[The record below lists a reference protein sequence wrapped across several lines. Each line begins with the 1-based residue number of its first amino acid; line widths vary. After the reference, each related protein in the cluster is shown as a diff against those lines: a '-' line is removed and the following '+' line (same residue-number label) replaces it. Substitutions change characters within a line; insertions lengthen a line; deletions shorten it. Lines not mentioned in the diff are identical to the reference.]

1 LSVTLFLVA
10 MAEIT
15 HGIEEPIK
23 IVGYADDW
31 IIHTTHK
38 HDRASVVKLK
48 AMDKI
53 VKWADDTGF
62 QIPIEKKKSHHSA
75 AKILQEPP
83 DQDWI
88 WVKGTKIEQVR
99 IFFLRLNFDTR
110 MNCNEHILSTKA
122 KAGKKLSSSNA

>member
-62 QIPIEKKKSHHSA
+62 QISIEK
-75 AKILQEPP
+75 
-83 DQDWI
+83 
-88 WVKGTKIEQVR
+88 
-99 IFFLRLNFDTR
+99 
-110 MNCNEHILSTKA
+110 TKA
-122 KAGKKLSSSNA
+122 IIQPQKYCKSLQTKTGYGLKERKSNKLEFFF